1 MAKMMRSREEEAS
14 IVAVRQQTTTELREL
29 KDELATLKQA
39 LLDKKTLNTGE
50 LLAAKVKLDN
60 KPTESKH

>member
-1 MAKMMRSREEEAS
+1 MAKMLRSREEEAS
-14 IVAVRQQTTTELREL
+14 IVTARQQTTTELREL

-39 LLDKKTLNTGE
+39 LLDKKTLNAGE

-60 KPTESKH
+60 KPAESQQ